1 MDATTTTTA
10 VQPLTEKDLA
20 LDVRELTLGTLTTNA
35 LQLRDHVAE
44 ALERYTPENYSED
57 NVDQAKADRAI
68 LNKAAKDL
76 NDRRIQLERDWNAP
90 LQEFK
95 SIIGD
100 TVKMISEGS
109 AKIDAVVKG
118 VESRAK
124 AEKRAAI
131 EELWDRKG
139 ITLLPL
145 SKLWDDKWLNKT
157 KRLPAVEKEIGEK
170 LLKIEAELDTLA
182 AVDTED
188 GDVLR
193 AYYLDCLD
201 LQRTLAYSA
210 TLKNNRQRLQ
220 EEQARR
226 QAEAEAQATR
236 EAYVAPTAEPAP
248 TTPTT
253 PTTPTAYEAPETVI
267 PEVLERT
274 MVVRGTRE
282 QLIALAEFMNAEG
295 IWFKKA

>member
-10 VQPLTEKDLA
+10 VQPLTEQSLA
-20 LDVRELTLGTLTTNA
+20 LNVLDLTFGTLTTNA
-35 LQLRDHVAE
+35 LQLHDYVA
-44 ALERYTPENYSED
+44 ATLERYTPENYSED

-68 LNKAAKDL
+68 LNKAAKEL
-76 NDRRIQLERDWNAP
+76 NDRRIQIEREWNAP
-90 LQEFK
+90 LQDFK
-95 SIIGD
+95 GIIGD
-100 TVKMISEGS
+100 TVKMIADGS

-118 VESRAK
+118 VESKAK

-188 GDVLR
+188 GDTLR

-210 TLKNNRQRLQ
+210 TLKANRQRLQ

-236 EAYVAPTAEPAP
+236 EAYVAPSAEP
-248 TTPTT
+248 TTTT
-253 PTTPTAYEAPETVI
+253 ANEAPEVAI
-267 PEVLERT
+267 PVTLERT
-274 MVVRGTRE
+274 MIVRGTRE
-282 QLIALAEFMNAEG
+282 QLIDLAEYMKASG
-295 IWFKKA
+295 IWFRKA

>member
-1 MDATTTTTA
+1 MDATTTTTTV
-10 VQPLTEKDLA
+10 VQPLTEQSLA
-20 LDVRELTLGTLTTNA
+20 LNVLDLTFGTLTTNA
-35 LQLRDHVAE
+35 LQLHDYVA
-44 ALERYTPENYSED
+44 ATLERYTPENYSED

-68 LNKAAKDL
+68 LNKAAKEL
-76 NDRRIQLERDWNAP
+76 NDRRIQIEREWNAP
-90 LQEFK
+90 LAEFK
-95 SIIGD
+95 GIIGD
-100 TVKMISEGS
+100 TVKMISDGS

-118 VESRAK
+118 VESKAK

-131 EELWDRKG
+131 EELWERKG

-157 KRLPAVEKEIGEK
+157 KRLPVVEKEIGEK

-210 TLKNNRQRLQ
+210 TLKANRQRLQ

-226 QAEAEAQATR
+226 QGEAEAQATR

-248 TTPTT
+248 TT
-253 PTTPTAYEAPETVI
+253 YEAPEAVI

-282 QLIALAEFMNAEG
+282 QLIALAEYMNAEG

>member
-1 MDATTTTTA
+1 MDATTTTTTA
-10 VQPLTEKDLA
+10 VQPLTEKDLT

-44 ALERYTPENYSED
+44 TLERYTPENYSED

-118 VESRAK
+118 VESKAK

-131 EELWDRKG
+131 EELWEKKG

-145 SKLWDDKWLNKT
+145 SKLWDDRWLNKT

-182 AVDTED
+182 AVDAED
-188 GDVLR
+188 GEVLR

-210 TLKNNRQRLQ
+210 KLKANRQRLQ

-248 TTPTT
+248 TT
-253 PTTPTAYEAPETVI
+253 YEAPEAVI

>member
-10 VQPLTEKDLA
+10 VQPLTEKDLT

-35 LQLRDHVAE
+35 LQLRDYVA
-44 ALERYTPENYSED
+44 ATLERYTPENYSED

-118 VESRAK
+118 VESKAK

-131 EELWDRKG
+131 EELWEKKG

-188 GDVLR
+188 GDTLR

-210 TLKNNRQRLQ
+210 TLKANRQRLQ

-236 EAYVAPTAEPAP
+236 EAYVAPTAAPA
-248 TTPTT
+248 
-253 PTTPTAYEAPETVI
+253 PTTPTAYEAPEAVI

-282 QLIALAEFMNAEG
+282 QLIALAEFMQAEG

>member
-1 MDATTTTTA
+1 MDATTTTTTA
-10 VQPLTEKDLA
+10 IQPLTEQSLSLNVLDL
-20 LDVRELTLGTLTTNA
+20 TFGTLTTNA
-35 LQLRDHVAE
+35 LQLHDYVA
-44 ALERYTPENYSED
+44 ATLERYTPENYSED
-57 NVDQAKADRAI
+57 NVEQAKADRAI
-68 LNKAAKDL
+68 LNKAAKEL
-76 NDRRIQLERDWNAP
+76 NDRRIQIEREWNAP

-95 SIIGD
+95 GIVGD

-131 EELWDRKG
+131 EELWEKKG

-145 SKLWDDKWLNKT
+145 SKLWDDRWLNKT

-210 TLKNNRQRLQ
+210 TLKANRQRLQ

-253 PTTPTAYEAPETVI
+253 YEAPEAVI

-282 QLIALAEFMNAEG
+282 QLIDLAEYMKASG
-295 IWFKKA
+295 IWFRKA

>member
-10 VQPLTEKDLA
+10 IQPLTEQDLA

-35 LQLRDHVAE
+35 LQLRDHVA
-44 ALERYTPENYSED
+44 ATLERYTAENYSEE

-68 LNKAAKDL
+68 LNKAAKEL

-100 TVKMISEGS
+100 TVKMIADGS

-118 VESRAK
+118 VESKAK

-131 EELWDRKG
+131 EELWERKG

-145 SKLWDDKWLNKT
+145 SKLWDERWLNKT
-157 KRLPAVEKEIGEK
+157 KRLPAIEKEIGEK
-170 LLKIEAELDTLA
+170 ILKIEAELDTLA

-188 GDVLR
+188 GEVLR

-210 TLKNNRQRLQ
+210 TLKANRQRLQ

-236 EAYVAPTAEPAP
+236 AEYVAPTAEP
-248 TTPTT
+248 TTTT
-253 PTTPTAYEAPETVI
+253 AQEAPEAVI
-267 PEVLERT
+267 PEILERT
-274 MVVRGTRE
+274 IVVRGTRD
-282 QLIALAEFMNAEG
+282 LLVALAEYMKASG
-295 IWFKKA
+295 IWFRKA

>member
-10 VQPLTEKDLA
+10 VQPLTEKDLT

-35 LQLRDHVAE
+35 LQLRDHVA
-44 ALERYTPENYSED
+44 ATLERYTPENYSED

-95 SIIGD
+95 IIIGD
-100 TVKMISEGS
+100 TVKMISDGS

-118 VESRAK
+118 VESKAK

-131 EELWDRKG
+131 EELWEKKG

-145 SKLWDDKWLNKT
+145 SKLWDERWLNKT
-157 KRLPAVEKEIGEK
+157 KRLPAIEKEIGEK

-210 TLKNNRQRLQ
+210 TLKANRQRLQ

-226 QAEAEAQATR
+226 QAEGQAQATR
-236 EAYVAPTAEPAP
+236 ETYVAPTAEPAP
-248 TTPTT
+248 T
-253 PTTPTAYEAPETVI
+253 AYEAPEAVI

-282 QLIALAEFMNAEG
+282 QLIALAEFMQAEG

>member
-10 VQPLTEKDLA
+10 VQPLTEQSLA
-20 LDVRELTLGTLTTNA
+20 LNVLDLTFGTLTTNA
-35 LQLRDHVAE
+35 LQLHDYVA
-44 ALERYTPENYSED
+44 ATLERYTPENYSED

-68 LNKAAKDL
+68 LNKAAKEL
-76 NDRRIQLERDWNAP
+76 NDRRIQIEREWNEP
-90 LQEFK
+90 LAEFK
-95 SIIGD
+95 GIVGD
-100 TVKMISEGS
+100 TVKMISDGS

-118 VESRAK
+118 VESKAK

-131 EELWDRKG
+131 EELWERKG

-170 LLKIEAELDTLA
+170 LLKIEDELDTFS

-210 TLKNNRQRLQ
+210 TLKANRQRLQ

-248 TTPTT
+248 T
-253 PTTPTAYEAPETVI
+253 AYEAPEAVI

-282 QLIALAEFMNAEG
+282 QLIALAEFMQAEG

>member
-1 MDATTTTTA
+1 MDATTTTTTV
-10 VQPLTEKDLA
+10 VQPLTEQSLA
-20 LDVRELTLGTLTTNA
+20 LNVLDLTFGTLTTNA
-35 LQLRDHVAE
+35 LQLHDYVA
-44 ALERYTPENYSED
+44 ATLERYTPENYSED

-68 LNKAAKDL
+68 LNKAAKEL
-76 NDRRIQLERDWNAP
+76 NDRRIQIEREWNAP
-90 LQEFK
+90 LAKFK
-95 SIIGD
+95 GIVGD
-100 TVKMISEGS
+100 TVKMISDGS

-118 VESRAK
+118 VESKAK

-131 EELWDRKG
+131 EELWERKG

-157 KRLPAVEKEIGEK
+157 KRLPAIEKEIGEK

-188 GDVLR
+188 GDTLR

-201 LQRTLAYSA
+201 LQRTLSYSA
-210 TLKNNRQRLQ
+210 TLKANRQRLQ

-248 TTPTT
+248 T
-253 PTTPTAYEAPETVI
+253 AYEAPEAVI

-282 QLIALAEFMNAEG
+282 QLIALAEFMQAEG

>member
-1 MDATTTTTA
+1 METTTTTA
-10 VQPLTEKDLA
+10 IQPLNEQDLA

-44 ALERYTPENYSED
+44 TLERYTPENYSEE
-57 NVDQAKADRAI
+57 NVDQAKSDRAI
-68 LNKAAKDL
+68 LNKAAKEL
-76 NDRRIQLERDWNAP
+76 NDKRIQIEREWNAP
-90 LQEFK
+90 FQEFK
-95 SIIGD
+95 EIIGE
-100 TVKMISEGS
+100 TVRMITEGS
-109 AKIDAVVKG
+109 TKIDAVVKG
-118 VESRAK
+118 VESKAK

-131 EELWDRKG
+131 EELWERKG

-145 SKLWDDKWLNKT
+145 SKLWDDRWLNKT

-170 LLKIEAELDTLA
+170 LLKIETELDTLA

-188 GDVLR
+188 GEVLR

-210 TLKNNRQRLQ
+210 TLKDNRQRLQ

-236 EAYVAPTAEPAP
+236 ATYVAPTAEPAP
-248 TTPTT
+248 T
-253 PTTPTAYEAPETVI
+253 AYEAPEAVT

-282 QLIALAEFMNAEG
+282 QLIALAEYMKASG
-295 IWFKKA
+295 IWFRKA

>member
-1 MDATTTTTA
+1 MDATTTTTTA
-10 VQPLTEKDLA
+10 VQPLTEQSLA
-20 LDVRELTLGTLTTNA
+20 LNVLDLTFGTLTTNA
-35 LQLRDHVAE
+35 LQLHNYVATT
-44 ALERYTPENYSED
+44 LERYVHENYSED
-57 NVDQAKADRAI
+57 NVEQAKADRAI
-68 LNKAAKDL
+68 LNKAAKEL
-76 NDRRIQLERDWNAP
+76 NDRRIQIEREWNAP

-95 SIIGD
+95 GIVGD
-100 TVKMISEGS
+100 TVKMISDGS

-118 VESRAK
+118 VESKAK

-131 EELWDRKG
+131 EELWESKG

-145 SKLWDDKWLNKT
+145 SKLWNERWLNKT
-157 KRLPAVEKEIGEK
+157 KRLPAIEKELGEK
-170 LLKIEAELDTLA
+170 LLKIEADLDTLA

-201 LQRTLAYSA
+201 LQRTLSYSA
-210 TLKNNRQRLQ
+210 TLKANRQRLQ

-226 QAEAEAQATR
+226 QAEAEAQAMR
-236 EAYVAPTAEPAP
+236 EAYVAPTAEHA
-248 TTPTT
+248 T
-253 PTTPTAYEAPETVI
+253 TTPTAYEAPEAVI

>member
-10 VQPLTEKDLA
+10 VQPLTEKDLT

-44 ALERYTPENYSED
+44 TLERYTPENYSED
-57 NVDQAKADRAI
+57 NVDQAKSDRAI
-68 LNKAAKDL
+68 LNKAAKEL

-100 TVKMISEGS
+100 TVKMISDGS

-118 VESRAK
+118 VESKAK

-145 SKLWDDKWLNKT
+145 SKLWDDRWLNKT
-157 KRLPAVEKEIGEK
+157 KRLPAIEKEIGEK
-170 LLKIEAELDTLA
+170 LLKIEAELDTLS

-188 GDVLR
+188 GEVLR

-236 EAYVAPTAEPAP
+236 EAYVAPTAAPAP
-248 TTPTT
+248 S
-253 PTTPTAYEAPETVI
+253 AYEAPEAVI

-282 QLIALAEFMNAEG
+282 QLIDLAEYMKASG
-295 IWFKKA
+295 IWFRKA